1 MPVFKV
7 SPWKSPFVSLV
18 ALVASIALLGLACG
32 GGSSSGPS
40 GTQSE
45 VIKIDGSSTVFP
57 ITEAVAEEF
66 QKEKKGT
73 VNVTVGISGTGGGFK
88 KFVRGEIDVADASRP
103 MLTDEMAQAK
113 ANGIEFIEL
122 PVAFDALTVVINNQ
136 NDWVTSMTV
145 ADLKK
150 IWEPGAQGKVTHW
163 NHVRPEWPN
172 EKIALFGAGADSGTF
187 DYFTEAIV
195 GKAKSSR
202 GDYTA
207 SEDDNVLVQG
217 VEGNKYALGYVPYAY
232 FAPHSSRMKAVGI
245 EWEKNK
251 VQGPV
256 LPSPENVIA
265 GTYNPLS
272 RPLFIYVSRK
282 SMDKPAV
289 KEFVEFYLKH
299 VKTLATEVK
308 YVPLTETAYQ
318 MATER
323 LRSMQT
329 GTGFGGVPEVGL
341 PVEEILKRTPK
352 A

>member
-1 MPVFKV
+1 MLSAPKV
-7 SPWKSPFVSLV
+7 PQLT
-18 ALVASIALLGLACG
+18 ALFTLICLALIGFACG
-32 GGSSSGPS
+32 RGAGPGSTGNEAS
-40 GTQSE
+40 
-45 VIKIDGSSTVFP
+45 VIKVDGSSTVFP

-66 QKEKKGT
+66 QKEKQGK

-103 MLTDEMAQAK
+103 MLTEELAQAK

-122 PVAFDALTVVINNQ
+122 PIAFDALTVVVNNQ
-136 NDWVTSMTV
+136 NNWVTSMTV

-195 GKAKSSR
+195 GKSKASR

-217 VEGNKYALGYVPYAY
+217 VEGNKYALGYIPYAY
-232 FAPHSSRMKAVGI
+232 YAPHSSRMKAVAV

-251 VQGPV
+251 IQGPV
-256 LPSPENVIA
+256 LPSPENVLA

-282 SMDKPAV
+282 ALDKPAV

-299 VKTLATEVK
+299 VKTLAAEVK
-308 YVPLTETAYQ
+308 YVPLSETAYQ
-318 MATER
+318 MASTR
-323 LRSMQT
+323 LSSLQT
-329 GTGFGGVPEVGL
+329 GSGFGGVPEVGL
-341 PVEEILKRTPK
+341 PVEEILKRPPK